1 MFLKGWIF
9 WRRSM
14 KKRMIESGR
23 ISRRDSLAFILW
35 TLLDIAALHDGRE
48 SICQLV
54 HYDLGQ
60 VVARHTRN
68 ITVADGVLG
77 DQNVI
82 AETSGIA
89 SGRGN
94 TDVCLRL

>member
-1 MFLKGWIF
+1 MCSRGWIF

-35 TLLDIAALHDGRE
+35 TLLDIAALHDSRE
-48 SICQLV
+48 SICELV
-54 HYDLGQ
+54 HHDLGQ
-60 VVARHTRN
+60 LVARHARN
-68 ITVADGVLG
+68 VTVAHGVLSH
-77 DQNVI
+77 QNIV

-89 SGRGN
+89 SCRGN
-94 TDVCLRL
+94 ANVCL